1 LTDKF
6 ENMVCII
13 EESKNLTK
21 MIMDKLSSSLEAHE
35 QRKKKKQEV
44 LEEALQAKATLKE
57 EKSSN
62 GEGGCGRGRDS
73 FRG

>member
-1 LTDKF
+1 MNK
-6 ENMVCII
+6 E
-13 EESKNLTK
+13 
-21 MIMDKLSSSLEAHE
+21 
-35 QRKKKKQEV
+35 RRKKKQEV

-57 EKSSN
+57 EKLSN